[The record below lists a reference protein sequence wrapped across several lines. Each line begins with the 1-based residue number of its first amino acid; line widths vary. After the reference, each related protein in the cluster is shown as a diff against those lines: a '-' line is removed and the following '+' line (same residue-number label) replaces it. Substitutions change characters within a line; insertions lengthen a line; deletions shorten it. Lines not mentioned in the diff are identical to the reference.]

1 MTVRERREATGN
13 AGWAAVLEGKA
24 TLETLTAWESEDEEY
39 HGDGSEQVIHIRF
52 ERVWDRQVTVVA
64 RGW

>member
-1 MTVRERREATGN
+1 MTVRERREATGK

-24 TLETLTAWESEDEEY
+24 ILETLTAWESEDEY
-39 HGDGSEQVIHIRF
+39 HGEGSEQVIHTRF
-52 ERVWDRQVTVVA
+52 ERVWDRQVTVMA